1 MLFGNSLGLI
11 MSKTL
16 ADYFLMLRDRST
28 LGQQVAVVTA
38 ALCLVLIFALAA
50 TAAFVGR
57 QQSAERAE
65 AEIIGLAS
73 NMAERLDARMFERF
87 REVRN
92 LAALEPL
99 ADIWASEPERIRPVL
114 QQLQDSLPEYA
125 WIGFAQPDGTVKA
138 ATNGMLEGVSVAQ
151 RPWFIDGLKGAAVK
165 DVHDAKLLAEMLGPQ
180 ANGEPF
186 RFVDVAVPV
195 KNAAGEVI
203 GVLGAHMSWTWAD
216 DVRKTV
222 LATVEASS
230 TTDIL
235 VLRSDGTALLGASYG
250 TMPFNA
256 AAVRAIQGSGRQ
268 SFVDTEGTANHLA
281 AAVATTGHLDYPG
294 LGWTVVARRP
304 LDIAMAPANR
314 LAEVIMLIGLVFA
327 AIGAAAAG
335 LLARS
340 VTQPLAELAQGI
352 DSIGRDSGAT
362 MISRDHSSRDVS
374 HLSMSIRSLLRRLGT
389 AETAHE
395 AAQREA
401 LLSKELLAEKT
412 MRMGEDMHALQVL
425 ADTDPLTGLLNR
437 RAFRVFGSDA
447 MNYFKRHKR
456 DLGVLVIDIDFF
468 KRVNDTYGHSVGDDV
483 IRMVGESVLGE
494 ARNIDKVARFGGEE
508 FVVLLRETESEGPAI
523 LAERIRQKIGSALIK
538 HPEHG
543 ALHVTVSIGG
553 AMAAVG
559 DRDIEDVIQRADR
572 ALYEAKASGRNCVV
586 VAGSAVQ
593 PGRLAA

>member
-1 MLFGNSLGLI
+1 
-11 MSKTL
+11 
-16 ADYFLMLRDRST
+16 MLRDRST

-38 ALCLVLIFALAA
+38 TLCLALIIALSA

-57 QQSAERAE
+57 YQAADRAE

-99 ADIWASEPERIRPVL
+99 RDIWADEPERIRQVL

-125 WIGFAQPDGTVKA
+125 WIGFALPDGAVKA

-151 RPWFIDGLKGAAVK
+151 RPWFIDGLKGPAVK

-195 KNAAGEVI
+195 KNAAGETI

-216 DVRKTV
+216 VVRKTV
-222 LATVEASS
+222 LATVEASLA
-230 TTDIL
+230 TDIW
-235 VLRSDGTALLGASYG
+235 VLSSDGSALLGPAYG

-256 AAVRAIQGSGRQ
+256 ETVTAFQASGRQ
-268 SFVDTEGTANHLA
+268 TFIDTNGTASHLT
-281 AAVATTGHLDYPG
+281 AAVATTGHLEYPG

-304 LDIAMAPANR
+304 LDLAMAPANH
-314 LAEVIMLIGLVFA
+314 LAAVIMLIGLIFA
-327 AIGAAAAG
+327 AIGAVAAS

-340 VTQPLAELAQGI
+340 VTQPLAELAEGI
-352 DSIGRDSGAT
+352 DRIGRDGGAT
-362 MISRDHSSRDVS
+362 MISRDHSSRDVL
-374 HLSMSIRSLLRRLGT
+374 HLSVSIRSLLRRLGT

-468 KRVNDTYGHSVGDDV
+468 KRVNDTYGHGVGDDV
-483 IRMVGESVLGE
+483 IRTVGETVLAL
-494 ARNIDKVARFGGEE
+494 ARTIDKVARFGGEE
-508 FVVLLRETESEGPAI
+508 FVVLLRETEKEGPEI
-523 LAERIRQKIGSALIK
+523 LAERIRQKIDGALIK
-538 HPEHG
+538 HPQHG
-543 ALHVTVSIGG
+543 AIHVTVSIGG
-553 AMAAVG
+553 AIAAIG
-559 DRDIEDVIQRADR
+559 DRDIEDVIERADR

-586 VAGSAVQ
+586 VAESSMQA
-593 PGRLAA
+593 GRLAA